1 MESEDV
7 LKRALER
14 ERRARKEAEDIA
26 EEVTARL
33 HHLNQ
38 KLDAKVR
45 EATLDLE
52 AREAEL
58 RESHARVT
66 EALKLRD
73 NFLASMTHEL
83 RSPLHSI
90 LGLSEVLL
98 EDTYGELNDP
108 QRRSL
113 GTIHSSGSHLLELIN
128 NVLEVSKL
136 AAGQA
141 ETEVESV
148 DVQAVCGEALA
159 LVANQ
164 AGAKGIEIS
173 LELAPEAHHLNAD
186 TLHLK
191 QILVNLLSNAIK
203 FTPRDGKVVLS
214 AAISADEQA
223 VELTVTDTGIGI
235 SEEDFS
241 RLFRPFSQ
249 LDSGPGRSAEGSGL
263 GLLLVQRMADLYG
276 GGVSVQSSPDRGS
289 AFRVS
294 LPRSVSPTIS
304 PTQVGE
310 SQTVVLIDDSIVNRA
325 ILKRVLG
332 RRSFQVMEEVDGLL
346 GIELIRKRKPFLVLL
361 DLYMPKLDGFDVL
374 RLLKADSELKQIPVA
389 IISGVDTPGN
399 QERCLEMGAD
409 AYFPKP
415 IQAKRLEAWLDCH
428 LNALRERSTP
438 GS

>member
-1 MESEDV
+1 MESEEV

-14 ERRARKEAEDIA
+14 ERKARKEAEDIA
-26 EEVTARL
+26 EQVTARL

-38 KLDAKVR
+38 KLDAKIQ

-113 GTIHSSGSHLLELIN
+113 RTIHSSGSHLLELIN

-136 AAGQA
+136 AAGQT
-141 ETEVESV
+141 ETQVETV
-148 DVQAVCGEALA
+148 DVQSVCEEALA
-159 LVANQ
+159 LVASQ
-164 AGAKGIEIS
+164 AGAKQIQVTYQMAS
-173 LELAPEAHHLNAD
+173 EASCLNAN

-191 QILVNLLSNAIK
+191 QMLVNLLSNAIK
-203 FTPRDGKVVLS
+203 FTPKTGKVTLS
-214 AAISADEQA
+214 ASVSGDGQA

-241 RLFRPFSQ
+241 KLFRAFSQ

-276 GGVSVQSSPDRGS
+276 GGVSVQSSPDHGS

-294 LPRSVSPTIS
+294 LPRCIS
-304 PTQVGE
+304 PSAPQTPQGE
-310 SQTVVLIDDSIVNRA
+310 TQTVVLIDDSIVNRA
-325 ILKRVLG
+325 ILKRVLS
-332 RRSFQVMEEVDGLL
+332 RRSFRVLEEVDGLL
-346 GIELIRKRKPFLVLL
+346 GIELVRKARPFLILL

-399 QERCLEMGAD
+399 QERCFEIGAD

-415 IQAKRLEAWLDCH
+415 IQAKRLEAWLDGH
-428 LNALRERSTP
+428 LDRVSPES
-438 GS
+438 